1 MSVLAITKQINIMPQ
16 LLFCCMTLASR
27 PGHDSETQLIMQ
39 YKSWCRERGLLLQ
52 RSIHLFVSGF
62 CWPCLPSPPFPTSF
76 CCFFSIYLFSS
87 CLFVFSVCLLAFL
100 IFITLFYFF
109 FTNFCHGT
117 LFHVYVISYSEE
129 QKSQSASH
137 QKKKFFNFFL
147 IPSTYPF
154 SLVNCSSFLLFAPF
168 APFYMAV

>member
-76 CCFFSIYLFSS
+76 CCFFPFICFLP
-87 CLFVFSVCLLAFL
+87 VCLYSRFVYSHFL
-100 IFITLFYFF
+100 SLSPF
-109 FTNFCHGT
+109 FTFFYELLSRNPLPRLRYFLQRGT
-117 LFHVYVISYSEE
+117 KKPICLTP
-129 QKSQSASH
+129 
-137 QKKKFFNFFL
+137 KKKK
-147 IPSTYPF
+147 
-154 SLVNCSSFLLFAPF
+154 SLTSF
-168 APFYMAV
+168 

>member
-76 CCFFSIYLFSS
+76 CCFFPFICFLP
-87 CLFVFSVCLLAFL
+87 VCLYSRFVYSHFL
-100 IFITLFYFF
+100 SLSPFFTFFLRTFVTEPSSTFTLFP
-109 FTNFCHGT
+109 TARNKKANLPHT
-117 LFHVYVISYSEE
+117 
-129 QKSQSASH
+129 
-137 QKKKFFNFFL
+137 KKKN
-147 IPSTYPF
+147 
-154 SLVNCSSFLLFAPF
+154 SLTSF
-168 APFYMAV
+168 